1 MQQTSIISFQNL
13 QIGNRQK
20 IVLNAFM
27 KYGACSNLEISTWS
41 NIPINQ
47 VTPRT
52 NELVKL
58 GLIKESHKRRC
69 SISSRYA
76 IVWHIV

>member
-27 KYGACSNLEISTWS
+27 NHGACTNLEISTWY

-69 SISSRYA
+69 SISNRYA
-76 IVWHIV
+76 IAWRIV

>member
-20 IVLNAFM
+20 IVLNGLM
-27 KYGACSNLEISTWS
+27 KYGACTNLEISTWS

-69 SISSRYA
+69 SISNRYA
-76 IVWHIV
+76 IAWRIV